1 MFLLVRAQRAFMTVV
16 NVTEKRSETFSA
28 SSNRQILFP
37 KHTTRETSF
46 VSLFEVCVCVCVW
59 GGGGGGGHTYE

>member
-1 MFLLVRAQRAFMTVV
+1 MTVV
-16 NVTEKRSETFSA
+16 NVTEKHSETFSA

-46 VSLFEVCVCVCVW
+46 VSLFEVCVCVC
-59 GGGGGGGHTYE
+59 GGGGGGTPMNTSQRPKFTSQAG